1 MPENNSLKPE
11 SEETDDRVSSPAA
24 TGGAGTI
31 FEQHV
36 DAYWLA
42 LLLVRGIPPI
52 IRDCT
57 VDEVCLQTEH
67 LGWHTDDFLIV
78 GKNGSGQHRKLAGQV
93 KLNFTVSATD
103 DECKKA
109 VQDFWKDFK
118 NPEQFSQ
125 TSDRFALVTLRGTKT
140 LLEYF
145 SGLLDCAR
153 ASRDGDEFERRLST
167 DGFISAKAVQDC
179 DKIRKIIGEIE
190 DRDISVA
197 EVWPF
202 LCVLHV
208 LSLDLNSATG
218 QTEAGIKTLLAHM
231 TDEADAIG
239 VADATWDA
247 LLREVGEGMPEA
259 RHYRHG
265 DLPEELRQRHTPLGG
280 IEQRVLRA
288 LNDHSTPILDRIRS
302 KIGSLHLERGG
313 LVQQVIE
320 HLESNQVVLIS
331 GAAGSGKS
339 VIAKDAISILEA
351 DHFAFSFRAEEF
363 AHPHLNAT
371 LQSIQIPADAAM
383 LGAILAGQNRK
394 IMLVESVER
403 LLEKST
409 RDAFTDLLG
418 LAAKDKSWCL
428 VLTCR
433 DYSTDLVRS
442 AFLESVQVIHSVV
455 TVPPLDNEELD
466 KVKAVHP
473 PLSRPLANTA
483 LRRVLRNPY
492 VLDKTL
498 QFQWSEERPLPQSE
512 REFRTLFWREIVR
525 ADHLSAHGMPYRR
538 DDVFVQIALRRAQ
551 QLTLYA
557 DCGDLDSEV
566 VDGLRHDSLIV
577 SSQHSDR
584 LLAPAHDVLEDWAIL
599 HWIQEQYV
607 IHEESVRELSIAIGT
622 HPAVRRTYR
631 KWVSE
636 LVESNPE
643 AADGLFQAAVREDEI
658 SAQFRDD
665 TLVSLLRSS
674 SSVAF
679 LERHREE
686 LLANDNQLFRQVIHI
701 LRVACVTTPAWL
713 GTSAAGPSLLNVPDG
728 PAWASVLR
736 LVQGSL
742 TSFTREDRPLLLG
755 LIEDWARGV
764 SLQNPCPDGAEAVAA
779 IAHWLL
785 PNFESYG
792 SNDRRTKILQ
802 VIAKIPNADR
812 DRFATF
818 LRGNQETEKRDRT
831 TEEFRKIIFE
841 GMDGLPAARDM
852 PKLVVSAAKD
862 YLLCSEADLQQE
874 WSYGGSLEL
883 EPLFGLKS
891 TVDSVPSAS
900 AYRGPFL
907 SLLRYHPR
915 EGLTFVIEVFNH
927 SAEWYAHPRVR
938 SDSVEPPFDMTL
950 TFEDGTSRT
959 QRCNERLWNLYRR
972 TSVGPYVL
980 QSILMALEHWLLE
993 MEEARPH
1000 DLDRVLLDILQ
1011 TSDSAALTAVVA
1023 SAATAFPHAAGETL
1037 LVLLR
1042 SRLCIQLDRQRFASE
1057 VSVPSQLDAID
1068 EIYGEER
1075 KKADA
1080 RPHRKS
1086 DLECAIIDLQ
1096 RLGPL
1101 MPRVHEILDRHH
1113 AEMPPPE
1120 EQDDNDRV
1128 WRFAL
1133 HRMDLRQYTSEEDA
1147 AEAAVDSEDSDSPED
1162 SRRYIRFNLNEPE
1175 PDIREM
1181 LEQDGAR
1188 LQALNVPL
1196 ELLGWG
1202 RSVFDPETRTTH
1214 DPAQWQQRLEEAQ
1227 AVSEDSG
1234 EEGDLFRDGP
1244 GIVAA
1249 VCVRDHWEEMSDDER
1264 DWCVDII
1271 CSEVECEGDHWDERV
1286 RIQRNGM
1293 SADRPCAC
1301 VLPLLLG
1308 KSLSD
1313 MQRSRVHQMLVLA
1326 LTHAIDEV
1334 RWYVASGIGAYLWT
1348 IDRELALRCANAL
1361 ATEAMLVQ
1369 SEIDVD
1375 SERSQSN
1382 ISSDRDGWDP
1392 SGWGRVEQVEEELE
1406 SSYLDRRQVN
1416 DIEAESASIVRNR
1429 FDKADGIT
1437 DDAHLKFDPT
1447 RGVGTKANA
1456 RILAIL
1462 VQAATEPTAIAA
1474 FERLAHTLVGWW
1486 DDDDHNRDM
1495 NEPTLNRLLEDFLL
1509 RTPTVEATKIL
1520 QPILNSIDRHPR
1532 EVHRLLQGLISVEDI
1547 QPNTVQF
1554 WSLWKLF
1561 ADRIRCAEWLEWLD
1575 DRHAGGPEM
1584 ISAVFFGNFWKK
1596 SVHHWPSLEGNTHYI
1611 HMLFEDLSPSSTV
1624 LDAYIRFLYD
1634 IGEQSLPDAFIRIA
1648 NRLQEG
1654 DDPRQ
1659 MMRTRDTAF
1668 HLETLL
1674 RRYVYGKPIELK
1686 RQRDLREAVLFL
1698 LDLLVENGSSAAFRM
1713 RDDFVTPISTV

>member
-1 MPENNSLKPE
+1 MTENDSLEIGPV
-11 SEETDDRVSSPAA
+11 ETGDRVSSPAA
-24 TGGAGTI
+24 TGGAGTF

-52 IRDCT
+52 LRDCT

-78 GKNGSGQHRKLAGQV
+78 GKNGSGQRRKLAGQV
-93 KLNFTVSATD
+93 KRNFTVSASD

-109 VQDFWKDFK
+109 VQDFWQDFK

-140 LLEYF
+140 LLGHF

-153 ASRDGDEFERRLST
+153 ASRDGDDFEHRLAT
-167 DGFISAKAVQDC
+167 PGFINKKAVQYC
-179 DKIRKIIGEIE
+179 GEIEKIIGEVE
-190 DRDISVA
+190 ERDVPVA

-218 QTEAGIKTLLAHM
+218 QTEAGIKTLLAH
-231 TDEADAIG
+231 TTNEQDAVGAAEAS
-239 VADATWDA
+239 WNA
-247 LLREVGEGMPEA
+247 LLHEVGEGMPKA
-259 RHYRHG
+259 RSYRLS
-265 DLPEELRQRHTPLGG
+265 DLPEELQQRHTPLGR
-280 IEQRVLRA
+280 IEQQVLRA
-288 LNDHSTPILDRIRS
+288 LSDHSALILDGIHS

-320 HLESNQVVLIS
+320 YLESGQIVLIS

-363 AHPHLNAT
+363 ALPHLDTT
-371 LQSIQIPADAAM
+371 LQSIQTPANAAM
-383 LGAILAGQNRK
+383 LGAILAGQSRK
-394 IMLVESVER
+394 VMLVESVER

-433 DYSTDLVRS
+433 DYSTDPVRS
-442 AFLESVQVIHSVV
+442 AFLESANVIHSVV
-455 TVPPLDNEELD
+455 TVPPLDDEELE
-466 KVKAVHP
+466 KVKAAHP
-473 PLSRPLANTA
+473 PLSRPLANAA
-483 LRRVLRNPY
+483 LRRVLSNPY
-492 VLDKTL
+492 VLDKAL
-498 QFQWSEERPLPQSE
+498 QIQWSEQKPLPQSE
-512 REFRTLFWREIVR
+512 REFRDLFWREIVR
-525 ADHLSAHGMPYRR
+525 VNHHPARGMPSRR
-538 DDVFVQIALRRAQ
+538 ENVFVEVALRRARA
-551 QLTLYA
+551 LTLYA
-557 DCGDLDSEV
+557 DCKDLNLEV
-566 VDGLRHDSLIV
+566 VEELWHDSLV
-577 SSQHSDR
+577 VRSQENDF
-584 LLAPAHDVLEDWAIL
+584 LLAPAHDVIEDWAIL
-599 HWIQEQYV
+599 HWIQTQYATQ
-607 IHEESVRELSIAIGT
+607 ERSLRELSTAIGT

-631 KWVSE
+631 KWVTE

-643 AADGLFQAAVREDEI
+643 TADELFQVAVREDEI

-665 TLVSLLRSS
+665 TLASLLRSS
-674 SSVAF
+674 SSAAF
-679 LERHREE
+679 LERHRAE

-701 LRVACVTTPAWL
+701 LRVACKTTPARL
-713 GTSAAGPSLLNVPDG
+713 GTSVAGPSLLNVPDG
-728 PAWASVLR
+728 PAWARVLR

-742 TSFTREDRPLLLG
+742 TSFTREDRLLLLR

-764 SLQNPCPDGAEAVAA
+764 SLQNPYPDGAEAVAA

-792 SNDRRTKILQ
+792 SNDQRTKILQ

-812 DRFATF
+812 DRFAA
-818 LRGNQETEKRDRT
+818 LLSGNQERERRDRT

-841 GMDGLPAARDM
+841 GMDGAPAARDM
-852 PKLVVSAAKD
+852 PELVVSAAKD
-862 YLLCSEADLQQE
+862 HLLCSEADLQQE
-874 WSYGGSLEL
+874 WNYGGSLEL

-915 EGLTFVIEVFNH
+915 EGLAFIIEVFNY

-993 MEEARPH
+993 MAEARPH
-1000 DLDRVLLDILQ
+1000 ELDRVLLDILQ

-1023 SAATAFPHAAGETL
+1023 SVATAFPHAAGETL

-1068 EIYGEER
+1068 KIYGEER

-1101 MPRVHEILDRHH
+1101 MPRVHEILDRHR

-1120 EQDDNDRV
+1120 KQDDNDRV
-1128 WRFAL
+1128 WRLAL
-1133 HRMDLRQYTSEEDA
+1133 HRMDLRQYIAEEDT

-1162 SRRYIRFNLNEPE
+1162 SRRYVRFNLNKPE

-1181 LEQDGAR
+1181 LEQDGAW
-1188 LQALNVPL
+1188 LQALNAPL

-1202 RSVFDPETRTTH
+1202 RRIFGGETSTTY
-1214 DPAQWQQRLEEAQ
+1214 DSAQWRQRLEEAQ
-1227 AVSEDSG
+1227 AIDKDISEEHDVYRGS
-1234 EEGDLFRDGP
+1234 L

-1249 VCVRDHWEEMSDDER
+1249 VCVRDYWEEMSDDER
-1264 DWCVDII
+1264 DWCVNII
-1271 CSEVECEGDHWDERV
+1271 CSEVGRKGDHWDERV
-1286 RIQRNGM
+1286 RIQRNSM
-1293 SADRPCAC
+1293 SADRSCAC

-1334 RWYVASGIGAYLWT
+1334 RWYVASGIGVYLWT
-1348 IDRELALRCANAL
+1348 IDRELAMRCVNAL
-1361 ATEAMLVQ
+1361 ATEAMLMQ
-1369 SEIDVD
+1369 SEGDAD
-1375 SERSQSN
+1375 SERSQLN
-1382 ISSDRDGWDP
+1382 ISADRDGWDP
-1392 SGWGRVEQVEEELE
+1392 SGWGRVEQVEEDLE
-1406 SSYLDRRQVN
+1406 SSYLDGRQIN

-1429 FDKADGIT
+1429 FDKADGIA

-1447 RGVGTKANA
+1447 RGVGAKANTW
-1456 RILAIL
+1456 ILAIL
-1462 VQAATEPTAIAA
+1462 GQAATEPTAIAA
-1474 FERLAHTLVGWW
+1474 FERFAYTLVGWW
-1486 DDDDHNRDM
+1486 DDTDRHRRI
-1495 NEPTLNRLLEDFLL
+1495 NEQTQKKLLENFLL
-1509 RTPTVEATKIL
+1509 RTPIAETTKIL
-1520 QPILNSIDRHPR
+1520 QPILDAIDRHPR
-1532 EVHRLLQGLISVEDI
+1532 EIHRLLQGLISVEDS

-1561 ADRIRCAEWLEWLD
+1561 ADRIRCGGWLEGID
-1575 DRHAGGPEM
+1575 DQRAGGPEM
-1584 ISAVFFGNFWKK
+1584 ISAVFLGNLEKEN
-1596 SVHHWPSLEGNTHYI
+1596 VRHWPSLEGNAH
-1611 HMLFEDLSPSSTV
+1611 HVHALFDALPPSSTV
-1624 LDAYIRFLYD
+1624 LDAYVQFLCD
-1634 IGEQSLPDAFIRIA
+1634 IGEQSLPDAFIRIT

-1654 DDPRQ
+1654 DPQQ
-1659 MMRTRDTAF
+1659 MMRTGDTVF
-1668 HLETLL
+1668 RLEVLL
-1674 RRYVYGKPIELK
+1674 QRYVYGRPVELK
-1686 RQRDLREAVLFL
+1686 RQPDLRKAVLSL

-1713 RDDFVTPISTV
+1713 RDDFVTPVSI